1 MFRKINEVAKLT
13 GITVR
18 TLHYYDEIGLLR
30 PSSISTTGY
39 RLYDNNDIKKLQQIL
54 FFRELN
60 FSLKEIKEIIKNPN
74 YNKTDALKNQKQL
87 LLLKRKRLD
96 GIIELVENAIK
107 GENYMSF
114 KEFDTTEI
122 EKLKKEYAEESK
134 ERWGKT
140 KAYSEYE
147 KKSKNYDEKQWE
159 NINLK
164 AEEILKLFAN
174 NMDKNPNSNKI
185 QSLVKNWQDYITENF
200 YICTKDILASLGSMY
215 VNDKRFK
222 NNIDKNGKGT
232 AEFISKAIEIYC
244 SK

>member
-122 EKLKKEYAEESK
+122 EKLKKEYAEEAK
-134 ERWGKT
+134 ER
-140 KAYSEYE
+140 
-147 KKSKNYDEKQWE
+147 
-159 NINLK
+159 
-164 AEEILKLFAN
+164 EIGR
-174 NMDKNPNSNKI
+174 
-185 QSLVKNWQDYITENF
+185 
-200 YICTKDILASLGSMY
+200 ASCRER
-215 VNDKRFK
+215 V
-222 NNIDKNGKGT
+222 
-232 AEFISKAIEIYC
+232 
-244 SK
+244 